1 MNRIAQKNE
10 EVNKCRNKKMTDW
23 VKRAWRANRNRA
35 LNQLGKEVYQIREGA
50 IMCFNH
56 KEVTYEEASSS

>member
-10 EVNKCRNKKMTDW
+10 EVNKRKNKKMTDM

-35 LNQLGKEVYQIREGA
+35 LNQLGKEVYQIREGQ
-50 IMCFNH
+50 
-56 KEVTYEEASSS
+56 EVE